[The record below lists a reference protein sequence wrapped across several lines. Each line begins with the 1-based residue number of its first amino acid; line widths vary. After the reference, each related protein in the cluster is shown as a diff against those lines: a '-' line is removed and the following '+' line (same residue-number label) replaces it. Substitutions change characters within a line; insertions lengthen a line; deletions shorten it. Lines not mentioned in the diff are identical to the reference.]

1 MKEYV
6 NVAISAAKEAGALL
20 YENFGRPLD
29 LEYKEDQ
36 SIVTA
41 LDKQCQRIILDKLQS
56 SFNDHL
62 FIAEESGTQMKNVPQ
77 EYTCVID
84 TLDGT
89 HNYIR
94 GIGSY
99 GVSIGLMRGQEF
111 LIGVI
116 YLPHE
121 SALYVSEK
129 GSGAYKNDQP
139 IHVSTVSRI
148 QDCTLS
154 FDSGFRNG
162 MVEVK
167 TSMLRKVAPRVFN
180 TRIFGASVRNFT
192 YLAEGVVDAIIEF
205 DDKLWDFAAGIS
217 LVLEAGGQVSD
228 HSGAPFIPESHNYL
242 ASNRNIHTQMLQLM
256 NN

>member
-1 MKEYV
+1 MKEFV

-20 YENFGRPLD
+20 FENFGRPLE
-29 LEYKEDQ
+29 LEYKKDR
-36 SIVTA
+36 SIVTS
-41 LDKQCQRIILDKLQS
+41 LDKQCQRIIVDRLRS
-56 SFNDHL
+56 SFHDHL
-62 FIAEESGTQMKNVPQ
+62 IIAEESDAQMKNAPL
-77 EYTCVID
+77 EYTWVID
-84 TLDGT
+84 PLDGT

-94 GIGSY
+94 GISSY
-99 GVSIGLMRGQEF
+99 GVSIGLIRGQEF

-139 IHVSTVSRI
+139 IHVSNVSRI
-148 QDCTLS
+148 QDCTLA
-154 FDSGFRNG
+154 FDSGFRND
-162 MVEVK
+162 VEVK
-167 TSMLRKVAPRVFN
+167 TSMLQKVAPRVFN
-180 TRIFGASVRNFT
+180 ARIFGASVRNFT
-192 YLAEGVVDAIIEF
+192 YLAEGIVDAIIEF

-228 HSGAPFIPESHNYL
+228 HSGAPFIPEFHNYL
-242 ASNRNIHTQMLQLM
+242 ASNGKIHTQMLQLM

>member
-1 MKEYV
+1 MKEFV
-6 NVAISAAKEAGALL
+6 NVAVSAAKEAGALL
-20 YENFGRPLD
+20 YENFGRPVE
-29 LEYKEDQ
+29 LEYKADK

-41 LDKQCQRIILDKLQS
+41 LDKQCQRIILDKLHS
-56 SFNDHL
+56 SFHDHL
-62 FIAEESGTQMKNVPQ
+62 FIAEESGPQ
-77 EYTCVID
+77 IINSPREYTWVID
-84 TLDGT
+84 PLDGT

-94 GIGSY
+94 GISSY
-99 GVSIGLMRGQEF
+99 GVSIGLLREQEF
-111 LIGVI
+111 LVGVI
-116 YLPHE
+116 YLPHD

-129 GSGAYKNDQP
+129 GSGAYKNDLP
-139 IHVSTVSRI
+139 IHVSNVSRI

-162 MVEVK
+162 VEVK
-167 TSMLRKVAPRVFN
+167 TSMLQKVAPRVFN

-192 YLAEGVVDAIIEF
+192 YLAEGIVDAIIEF
-205 DDKLWDFAAGIS
+205 DDKIWDFTAGIS

-228 HSGAPFIPESHNYL
+228 HSGAPFIPEYCNYL